1 MGNCDIATISV
12 NFIIFGGRTA
22 VLQMDAKDILGLP
35 KNALPIQEKKLKPPK
50 ESQRK
55 PDGISREVLRTLI
68 FWGTS
73 NLLKL
78 LGCV

>member
-1 MGNCDIATISV
+1 M
-12 NFIIFGGRTA
+12 

-35 KNALPIQEKKLKPPK
+35 KNALPIQEKKSKPPK

-68 FWGTS
+68 FWA
-73 NLLKL
+73 LLIF
-78 LGCV
+78 